1 MQASI
6 ICYATSIKKK
16 KKVVSIRK
24 FEATSPQI
32 NNFYQNNAHFRNDSQ
47 IPLK

>member
-16 KKVVSIRK
+16 KKLFQS
-24 FEATSPQI
+24 ES
-32 NNFYQNNAHFRNDSQ
+32 
-47 IPLK
+47 LKLQAPK